1 MLTLA
6 QQVGLSVI
14 FIAVWAILVVGYAR
28 GDVTCACKDRKDLSQ
43 TFALITLPFCALT
56 LYVSIKSSLSFITSV
71 VFGMFLSFLIY
82 LIVQSLIPCKDP

>member
-1 MLTLA
+1 MLTPA

-28 GDVTCACKDRKDLSQ
+28 GDVTCACKDRKDLSL
-43 TFALITLPFCALT
+43 TFALITLPFSALT

-82 LIVQSLIPCKDP
+82 LIVRSLISC